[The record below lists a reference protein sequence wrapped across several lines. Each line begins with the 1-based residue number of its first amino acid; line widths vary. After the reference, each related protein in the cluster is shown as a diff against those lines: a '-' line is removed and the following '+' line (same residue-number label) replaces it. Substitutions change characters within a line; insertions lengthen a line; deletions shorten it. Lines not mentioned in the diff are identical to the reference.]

1 MCEVCAEHYFLL
13 LKVASQQM
21 VAFALCWS
29 ISFHSS
35 FVSFITLRCVNL
47 YRKLIGL
54 IHIFPKISSKN
65 ERSIFLGIIYVN
77 SVVWRNRGKS
87 RRLFGIAPSFFTRHR
102 CLMTVAWQNRAIVS
116 RDAARAY
123 ESRYRCDSADVNDP
137 LACFDAQELGRGW
150 PKRAAIFTNR
160 NDSSCLC
167 PHLGSLVHEWLSTSW
182 TPETVPSPRCCW
194 KFTSLPAPSSL
205 FLSSD

>member
-1 MCEVCAEHYFLL
+1 MHISSARKIIFCFFGLATKLWKKKKPFCTMCEVCAEHYFLL

-102 CLMTVAWQNRAIVS
+102 CLMTVA
-116 RDAARAY
+116 
-123 ESRYRCDSADVNDP
+123 
-137 LACFDAQELGRGW
+137 
-150 PKRAAIFTNR
+150 
-160 NDSSCLC
+160 
-167 PHLGSLVHEWLSTSW
+167 
-182 TPETVPSPRCCW
+182 
-194 KFTSLPAPSSL
+194 
-205 FLSSD
+205 